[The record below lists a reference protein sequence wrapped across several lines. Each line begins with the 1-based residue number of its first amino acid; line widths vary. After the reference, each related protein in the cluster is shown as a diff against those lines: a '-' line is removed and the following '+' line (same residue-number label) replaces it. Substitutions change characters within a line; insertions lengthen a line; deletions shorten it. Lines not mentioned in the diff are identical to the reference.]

1 MAIDITHT
9 VVQPVVINIDLIV
22 TMVVTAV
29 IIEPAIAALTIMAAT
44 AVAIH
49 AIAAVMVMVMA
60 TTVAIT
66 TNRKLS
72 S

>member
-1 MAIDITHT
+1 MAIDIIPTD
-9 VVQPVVINIDLIV
+9 VQAVVINIGIIV
-22 TMVVTAV
+22 VMVVTAV

-66 TNRKLS
+66 TNRS
-72 S
+72 